1 MRLGF
6 RKAGRGRT
14 RGKNDSTKKP
24 SAAASAASKSGWAD
38 PWPPPC
44 PDELM
49 SGRGGSGAGGS
60 RCGTTPAGALWGARA
75 RGARGLRPSPLTSVA
90 RAVAAT
96 SAVLW
101 ALLTSV
107 ERDMA
112 PTMECGFGRP
122 ETSRPSRSR
131 ARPARGGAA
140 GGALPAFVEVS
151 EITGAAAVVVG
162 CVAAA
167 SSVSRL
173 AAAGGAGMVI
183 VVALATFMV
192 TLWSSRAGACGSTA
206 STSARAASTSADTSM
221 PAGPAARAV
230 PGPASPLQAIAPA
243 NAHTRASQGTPRPA
257 ASAASA
263 KREVSL
269 LFSMLRSVAGDAN
282 FRRNH

>member
-1 MRLGF
+1 
-6 RKAGRGRT
+6 
-14 RGKNDSTKKP
+14 
-24 SAAASAASKSGWAD
+24 
-38 PWPPPC
+38 
-44 PDELM
+44 M

-75 RGARGLRPSPLTSVA
+75 RGARGLRASPLTSLA
-90 RAVAAT
+90 RAVTAT
-96 SAVLW
+96 SAVLS

-107 ERDMA
+107 ERDTT
-112 PTMECGFGRP
+112 PTTECGRIGRP
-122 ETSRPSRSR
+122 ETSRPSRLR
-131 ARPARGGAA
+131 ARPVRGGAA
-140 GGALPAFVEVS
+140 GGPLPAFVEDS
-151 EITGAAAVVVG
+151 ETGGGAAVVAG

-173 AAAGGAGMVI
+173 SAAGGAGIVT
-183 VVALATFMV
+183 VVAPATLTV
-192 TLWSSRAGACGSTA
+192 TVWTSRAAGACGTTA
-206 STSARAASTSADTSM
+206 STSARAAAISADTSM
-221 PAGPAARAV
+221 PAGPAALAV